1 MDLCIQDSNQSLAGA
16 RITSLGEHGCSGGAG
31 SGHAG
36 GGAMVL
42 VSGGG
47 GDGSGAAAAGGRV
60 GGAAAAAQAMD
71 KAWGVTVAPPNQ
83 HKRHDPW
90 HKHELADKERAKQMR
105 KYMLYLPV
113 LCCPVMW
120 KCNGKRSAQNLN

>member
-1 MDLCIQDSNQSLAGA
+1 MPVGEAGDDTSQARHPWCPLAHRAHHTSWSLAGA
-16 RITSLGEHGCSGGAG
+16 GITSLGEDECSGGAG
-31 SGHAG
+31 PGHAG

-47 GDGSGAAAAGGRV
+47 GDGSGAAAGGRV

-105 KYMLYLPV
+105 K
-113 LCCPVMW
+113 
-120 KCNGKRSAQNLN
+120 

>member
-1 MDLCIQDSNQSLAGA
+1 MRKQCTVLEEIQESLDHCTQSSSVSLAGA
-16 RITSLGEHGCSGGAG
+16 GIASLGERECSGGAG
-31 SGHAG
+31 PGHAG

-105 KYMLYLPV
+105 KYLS
-113 LCCPVMW
+113 W
-120 KCNGKRSAQNLN
+120 IS